1 MEKYF
6 RIIIVKYNDM
16 KKILYLGLMLFT
28 LMACES
34 KDGEIW
40 GTAEAG
46 DTVQGITVKLYTMD
60 SGIYATTETDAKGEF
75 AFSGL
80 PAGNYYIGA
89 TITINGDV
97 YDTGNTPQAIYVS
110 DEIRKEVALSLS
122 MK

>member
-1 MEKYF
+1 
-6 RIIIVKYNDM
+6 M
-16 KKILYLGLMLFT
+16 KKILYLGLLLFA

-46 DTVQGITVKLYTMD
+46 ETVAGITVKLYTMETD
-60 SGIYATTETDAKGEF
+60 VYATTITNNEGEF
-75 AFSGL
+75 SFSGL
-80 PAGNYYIGA
+80 PEGNYYIGA
-89 TITINGDV
+89 TIAIGGDV

-110 DEIRKEVALSLS
+110 GEIRKEVSLSLS